1 MGINHGQNANNDS
14 YEYVILP
21 GSSEAELEN
30 FAKNNTIEVV
40 RNDTDVQAIKD
51 SANGIFAMN
60 VWTMDPVTV
69 EGITVNDSASIYTET
84 KDGIM
89 TINVSESKTKKCY
102 FKCQIRKRL

>member
-1 MGINHGQNANNDS
+1 MLTLLKIQELVDMMNINEYFVNDINYTNTFFKMGINHGQNANNDS

-51 SANGIFAMN
+51 SVNGIFAMN
-60 VWTMDPVTV
+60 VWTMDP
-69 EGITVNDSASIYTET
+69 SYCRRYYC
-84 KDGIM
+84 K
-89 TINVSESKTKKCY
+89 
-102 FKCQIRKRL
+102 